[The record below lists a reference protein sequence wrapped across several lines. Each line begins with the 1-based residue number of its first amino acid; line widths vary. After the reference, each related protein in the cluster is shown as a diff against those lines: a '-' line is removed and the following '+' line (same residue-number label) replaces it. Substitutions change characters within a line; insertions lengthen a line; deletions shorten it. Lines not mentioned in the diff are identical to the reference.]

1 MAEDSKLVI
10 MDFDGTLV
18 DGETI
23 DILAELAGVEE
34 EVARITEMA
43 MKGELEFEEA
53 LKRRVR
59 LLAGS
64 PASLLYEAAK
74 RLRPNPGVREFLATA
89 RELGAKVVV
98 VSGGFTDVVEEFRRK
113 LGLDEGYANE
123 IMVKDGL
130 LTGKVYGPVMS
141 TDAKGRI
148 MNVLCTRYGVR
159 PSDVVAVGDGANDA
173 PMLKRAG
180 LSIGFRP
187 KEILLDVVDHVVDH
201 LGEAADLLTEHWGQ

>member
-187 KEILLDVVDHVVDH
+187 KEILLDVVDPVVDH